1 MAIFNSY
8 VSLPEGTSFCTPN
21 TVKDLETWM
30 LLKSRNSGPPWFI
43 TGSTRVG
50 HGRLQSGAA
59 PKLASEWELC
69 HDQSG
74 RRI

>member
-1 MAIFNSY
+1 MLVYQRVRHFGLQTLSKLRNLDAFE
-8 VSLPEGTSFCTPN
+8 VSKFRASITSLVQP
-21 TVKDLETWM
+21 
-30 LLKSRNSGPPWFI
+30 
-43 TGSTRVG
+43 RVG
-50 HGRLQSGAA
+50 HGRLQFGAA